1 MHTILVPVDGSPSCA
16 RALEYAI
23 RQVQRNADSELLLV
37 HVQPPVVVYGEIAVY
52 AGDERARA
60 MAAEHSQALLAPA
73 EQAARDGGVAFRS
86 LTVEGDIA
94 EGIADTARDE
104 NVESVIMGTR
114 GLGRVAALMMGSVA
128 VKVVHLV
135 EVPVTLVK

>member
-1 MHTILVPVDGSPSCA
+1 MHTILVPVDGSPSCT
-16 RALEYAI
+16 RAVEYAI
-23 RQVQRNADSELLLV
+23 RQVQRNTGSELLFL
-37 HVQPPVVVYGEIAVY
+37 HMQLPILVYGEIAVY

-73 EQAARDGGVAFRS
+73 EQAARTAGVAFRS
-86 LTVEGDIA
+86 LIVEGDIA
-94 EGIADTARDE
+94 EGIADTARDQK
-104 NVESVIMGTR
+104 VECVIMGTR
-114 GLGRVAALMMGSVA
+114 GLGRVAALVMGSVA